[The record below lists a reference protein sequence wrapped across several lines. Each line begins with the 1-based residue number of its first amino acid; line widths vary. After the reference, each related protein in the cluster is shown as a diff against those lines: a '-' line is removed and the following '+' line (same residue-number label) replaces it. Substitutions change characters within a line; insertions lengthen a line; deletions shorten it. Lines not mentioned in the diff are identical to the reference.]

1 MVFCRPPPLF
11 ETLVMTDSSVPPP
24 PLFKRLVRALRAL
37 VKNNWDWR
45 FRGVN
50 PARRRI
56 VLDRSSFDTDYYIQH
71 NPDVL
76 ERGTDPFLHFLTHGL
91 YENRKARFFDT
102 HWYMGRYADLRHGR
116 LDAYA
121 HFRLMGAQENRTGQ
135 FISFHADQVRENN
148 NNYKEWVDHFDTL
161 SKVDIKYL
169 EADATKFRAPT
180 LGVIVIDRGIAS
192 DGHALAGTLS
202 SVMSQIWPADEIWLL
217 GAANSHHIKDAMSEL
232 GTRAAFVRVRDVGDN
247 LPDALNALLS
257 EIGWDYVLT
266 AEAGS
271 QLHTAALYWF
281 SKALSRNP
289 EAEILYS
296 DEDCLD
302 AEGNRTSPYFKP
314 EPNVELM
321 MTHNVFGHL
330 TAYRTDFL
338 RLIGGYNPEA
348 GDAFEYDLALRA
360 SENTTREMTVHIP
373 RILYHGPLPHPRP
386 VSGAHLQAVRNHLER
401 RNLAGDVRPAPEA
414 MGFSRVY
421 FKPPEP
427 APLVSIIIPTRDRLD
442 ILRVCISSLFEAT
455 TYPSFEI
462 IVVDNG
468 SVNPETIAYLDEVS
482 QTLGVV
488 VLRDA
493 RPFNFS
499 ALNNIAVAK
508 ARGEYVCLM
517 NNDIEVL
524 TPGWLEE
531 MMAFARQPDI
541 GCVGA
546 RLWYPDGTLQHG
558 GVLIGFHGVAGHL
571 HKALPRGESGYY
583 HRAALH
589 QNLSAVTAACL
600 LVRKSIYDEVGG
612 LDEAFA
618 VAFNDVDFCL
628 KVREAGYRNVYTP
641 YAEMIHHE
649 SASRGSVTS
658 PKNAAREL
666 AEVNLIK
673 SRWQEK
679 LQDDPAY
686 NPNLTLTLEDLSL
699 AWPPR
704 VPTVAQLRSQASKTA
719 GTIGRKGFK

>member
-1 MVFCRPPPLF
+1 
-11 ETLVMTDSSVPPP
+11 MTDSSAPPP
-24 PLFKRLVRALRAL
+24 PLFKRLLRALRAL

-50 PARRRI
+50 PRRRRI
-56 VLDRSSFDTDYYIQH
+56 VLDRSSFDADYYIQH

-121 HFRLMGAQENRTGQ
+121 HFRLLGAQENRTGQ
-135 FISFHADQVRENN
+135 FISFHTEQVRENN
-148 NNYKEWVDHFDTL
+148 NNYKEWIDHFDTL
-161 SKVDIKYL
+161 GKLDIKYL
-169 EADATKFRAPT
+169 ETDAAALSVPA
-180 LGVIVIDRGIAS
+180 LCVVVIDRGVAS

-202 SVMSQIWPADEIWLL
+202 SILSQIRPADEVWLV
-217 GAANSHHIKDAMSEL
+217 GPASSHHIKDAVAEL
-232 GTRAAFVRVRDVGDN
+232 GARAESVRIREAGDN
-247 LPDALNALLS
+247 PAGALNAILA
-257 EIGWDYVLT
+257 ETGADYVMA
-266 AEAGS
+266 AEAGANLS
-271 QLHTAALYWF
+271 PAALYWF
-281 SKALSRNP
+281 AKALAANP
-289 EAEILYS
+289 EAEVLYS

-302 AEGNRTSPYFKP
+302 AEGRRTSPNFKP
-314 EPNVELM
+314 EPNADLM
-321 MTHNVFGHL
+321 LTHDVFGHL
-330 TAYRTDFL
+330 TAYRTEFL

-360 SENTTREMTVHIP
+360 SENTTREMTVHIA
-373 RILYHGPLPHPRP
+373 RILYHGPLHHPRP
-386 VSGAHLQAVRNHLER
+386 ASAAHLQAVRNHLER
-401 RNLAGDVRPAPEA
+401 RNLTGEVRHAPEA
-414 MGFSRVY
+414 TGFSRVQ
-421 FKPPEP
+421 FTPPEP

-442 ILRVCISSLFEAT
+442 ILRVCVSSLVEAT

-462 IVVDNG
+462 IIVDNG
-468 SVNPETIAYLDEVS
+468 SVNPETLAYLEEVS
-482 QTLGVV
+482 QKFGVV
-488 VLRDA
+488 VLRDP

-499 ALNNIAVAK
+499 ALNNVAVEK
-508 ARGEYVCLM
+508 ARGDYVCLM

-531 MMAFARQPDI
+531 MMAFARQPDV

-571 HKALPRGESGYY
+571 HKALPRGESGYG

-600 LVRKSIYDEVGG
+600 LVRKSIYEEVGG

-679 LQDDPAY
+679 LHDDPAY

-704 VPTVAQLRSQASKTA
+704 IPTVTQLRSQASKSG
-719 GTIGRKGFK
+719 GTSRRKGFK